1 MSVVLEVSGVDRWF
15 GGLQTLADVSLRLGA
30 GERRAVI
37 GPNGAGKSTLL
48 HVISGVLP
56 PSAGHVRLLDRDV
69 TRTSAHRRSRMGV
82 ARTFQVTTLLPK
94 MTVAENVALALQARR
109 MVRFDFLRPAATY
122 RSLWRDVAAMLD
134 TWGLADHADIPVAT
148 LSYGEQR
155 KLEVILAVA
164 TEPRVILLD
173 EPAAGLSHDEAMKMV
188 ELIRGLGRDVGVLFI
203 EHDLELAFDLADTVT
218 VLHQGRVVADGTPD
232 EVRASSRVQDI
243 YLGTAG

>member
-1 MSVVLEVSGVDRWF
+1 MSAVLRVSGVDRWF
-15 GGLQTLADVSLRLGA
+15 GGLQTLADVSLCLDA

-56 PSAGHVRLLDRDV
+56 PSAGHVHLLDRSV
-69 TRTSAHRRSRMGV
+69 TRASAHRRSRMGI

-109 MVRFDFLRPAATY
+109 TIRFDFLRPAATH
-122 RSLWRDVAAMLD
+122 RSLWRDVTTILE
-134 TWGLADHADIPVAT
+134 TWGLADHGDTPVGV

-155 KLEVILAVA
+155 KLEIVLAVA

-173 EPAAGLSHDEAMKMV
+173 EPAAGLSHEEAMQMV
-188 ELIRGLGRDVGVLFI
+188 ALVRGLGRDVGVLFI

-218 VLHQGRVVADGTPD
+218 VLHLGRVVADGTPD
-232 EVRASSRVQDI
+232 EVRADPRVQDI
-243 YLGTAG
+243 YLGTA